1 MTVTLTQKLLENRR
15 KTTGKQ
21 ESIADV
27 AKKVSLK
34 MATSLNPKSKNAK
47 HDDEE
52 DGAETDKDRNLND
65 NKGPPGFYEDDLRKY
80 YAKFDGSRKAR

>member
-1 MTVTLTQKLLENRR
+1 MRQLRSNNCVVRENMTVTLTQKLLENRR

-34 MATSLNPKSKNAK
+34 MATSLNPNSKNAK
-47 HDDEE
+47 FDEE
-52 DGAETDKDRNLND
+52 DGPETDKDRN
-65 NKGPPGFYEDDLRKY
+65 
-80 YAKFDGSRKAR
+80 